1 MNLCMYAS
9 DLDVKKGGFG
19 ISLVYFTFCACSLPR
34 PIYYI
39 FNRPRSSSAF
49 LWIKCWCLLKEL
61 FVILSTITLLTICVL
76 HPMLALWALSWIIRV
91 YDYYRIDIS
100 TGVLLVP
107 EGIIPTQY
115 SVLWLWHV
123 HVLLDVLL
131 DDCRIKTMF
140 GSSLPPTGRLSYLR
154 YMFVWA

>member
-1 MNLCMYAS
+1 MYVCFRS
-9 DLDVKKGGFG
+9 RCQEGRVWDLFG
-19 ISLVYFTFCACSLPR
+19 LFHSVTFCACSLPR

-61 FVILSTITLLTICVL
+61 FVILSTITLLAICVL